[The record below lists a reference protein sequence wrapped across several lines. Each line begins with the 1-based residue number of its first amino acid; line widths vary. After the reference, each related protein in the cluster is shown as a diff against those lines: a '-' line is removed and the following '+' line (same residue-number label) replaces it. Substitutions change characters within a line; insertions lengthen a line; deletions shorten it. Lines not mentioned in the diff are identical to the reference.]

1 MIIKKSLLKDKIFYS
16 KLMYNLIKKLYP
28 INRSLTGIGN
38 RKSLQIIKSLIPL
51 KLNHIKSGTKV
62 FDWTV
67 PLEWNVKNAYF
78 QNFNGKKYAEF
89 SKNNLHL
96 VGYSIPVKKVLNF
109 DELKKKIHLDEK
121 KSNAIPYVTS
131 YYKKNWGF
139 CMSKSQFK
147 KVKGKKFKVLIDTE
161 FKKGEM
167 NYGELLIKGKQKKE
181 ILFSTYICHPSM
193 ANNELS
199 GPAVCT
205 AICKYINNLK
215 KIKKLNFSYRFV
227 FVPETIG
234 SISYI
239 HKNLKNLKKNVIAG
253 FVIHCAG
260 DERSYSFVQ
269 TPDQNTLADDIMMS
283 SFINK
288 KNTFIY
294 KFKDRSSD
302 ERQYCSPNVDL
313 PVCSFSRSK
322 AGSQN
327 FPEYHTHL
335 DNLKVVTKKG
345 LLGSFEIFTDIINAL
360 EFNPYPKS
368 KIKCEPFMTK
378 RKLYPTLSKKG
389 KLSPKIQKILDIHS
403 YSNGKRSIF
412 KIANALGL
420 DLKECIENLKELKKL
435 NLI

>member
-1 MIIKKSLLKDKIFYS
+1 MFNLEKTFDELFPICRSITGKGYRKSFNIIKRFIPF
-16 KLMYNLIKKLYP
+16 KKYKYQ
-28 INRSLTGIGN
+28 TG
-38 RKSLQIIKSLIPL
+38 K
-51 KLNHIKSGTKV
+51 KV
-62 FDWTV
+62 FDWRV
-67 PLEWNVKNAYF
+67 PVEWNVRSAYVENLKGRRIIDF
-78 QNFNGKKYAEF
+78 K
-89 SKNNLHL
+89 KNNLHL
-96 VGYSIPVKKVLNF
+96 MSYSTPINKIMTLSELNKNLNSIKHQPK
-109 DELKKKIHLDEK
+109 D
-121 KSNAIPYVTS
+121 IPYVTS